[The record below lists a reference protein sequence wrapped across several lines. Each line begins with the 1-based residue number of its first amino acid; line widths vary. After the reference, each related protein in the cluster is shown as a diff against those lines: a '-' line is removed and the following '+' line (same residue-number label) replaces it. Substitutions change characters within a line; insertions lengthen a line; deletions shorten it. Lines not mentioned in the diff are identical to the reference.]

1 MLGCWYF
8 EIRLQFPDG
17 NLRSEYGNYSQTE
30 KPFNYYFHI
39 FHLFL
44 TFFHLRESIF
54 IARNLK
60 RRPPFILK
68 KNPQELLPAGLDQDG
83 FKPSEDYEPGV

>member
-1 MLGCWYF
+1 M
-8 EIRLQFPDG
+8 
-17 NLRSEYGNYSQTE
+17 
-30 KPFNYYFHI
+30 
-39 FHLFL
+39 
-44 TFFHLRESIF
+44 TFFQLKESIF